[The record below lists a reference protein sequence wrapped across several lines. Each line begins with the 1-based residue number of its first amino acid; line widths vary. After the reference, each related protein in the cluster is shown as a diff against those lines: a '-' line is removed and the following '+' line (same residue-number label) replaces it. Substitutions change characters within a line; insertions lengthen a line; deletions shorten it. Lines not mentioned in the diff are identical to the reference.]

1 MECRETERRQH
12 PGQDVG
18 ALFVHRSRASA
29 VAPKRKVFVFD
40 GDGALWM
47 NLGSL
52 ATIALHQP
60 KNLIHI
66 CWDNQQYESSGGEPT
81 VSTAGNIEFAGI
93 ARSAGI
99 KSSRRVST
107 VDELKEAVSH
117 ALSHDGP
124 HFIWARIEAAR
135 TEAPPLRYDEL
146 ENKYRFIRYV
156 EETEGSISLR
166 SAARQLP
173 AQIVRESLILGGRP
187 RSQCAETKGLGHED
201 EKTVVLGRGGSR
213 LRRAFVAAT
222 VGLNGQQHGQQSAST
237 TTTSAAWLPAP
248 RTRGRRLGDRGDH

>member
-1 MECRETERRQH
+1 MKRFECLQAIAPLIKEE
-12 PGQDVG
+12 
-18 ALFVHRSRASA
+18 LFVTTAGGATAEWNALRPSDGNIQVKTLGLCSSIGLGLALSL
-29 VAPKRKVFVFD
+29 PKRKVFVFD

-135 TEAPPLRYDEL
+135 AEAPPLRYDEL

-156 EETEGSISLR
+156 EETEGINILR
-166 SAARQLP
+166 VAMPASYQL
-173 AQIVRESLILGGRP
+173 
-187 RSQCAETKGLGHED
+187 K
-201 EKTVVLGRGGSR
+201 
-213 LRRAFVAAT
+213 
-222 VGLNGQQHGQQSAST
+222 
-237 TTTSAAWLPAP
+237 
-248 RTRGRRLGDRGDH
+248 